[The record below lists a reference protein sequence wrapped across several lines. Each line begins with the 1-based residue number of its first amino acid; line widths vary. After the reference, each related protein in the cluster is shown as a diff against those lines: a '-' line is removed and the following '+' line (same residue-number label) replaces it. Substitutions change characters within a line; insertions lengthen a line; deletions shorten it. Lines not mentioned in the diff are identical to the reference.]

1 MPKRKCKYCKNFI
14 SDFIKLPGGV
24 FCNVDHAIKFTQ
36 EAAEK
41 KRQAIK
47 KKQIKEFN
55 KETRRLK
62 NEIKSRAQWLKEAQK
77 NFNKFI
83 RERDKAYP
91 CISCGKYHTGQYHG
105 GHYKSV
111 GGNPSVLRFNEDN
124 CHKQCSI
131 CNNHLSG
138 NIGDYRVN
146 LIKKIGLDAVEKLEG
161 PQELKKYTIEEI
173 KEIKEIY
180 RDKYKA
186 LIKKEG

>member
-14 SDFIKLPGGV
+14 SDFIKVPAGV
-24 FCNVDHAIKFTQ
+24 FCDMDHAIKFAQ

-83 RERDKAYP
+83 RERDKADP
-91 CISCGKYHTGQYHG
+91 CISCGKHHVGQYHA

-111 GGNPSVLRFNEDN
+111 GGNPESLRFNEDN

-138 NIGDYRVN
+138 NIGNYRVN

-161 PQELKKYTIEEI
+161 PQKLKKYTIEDI